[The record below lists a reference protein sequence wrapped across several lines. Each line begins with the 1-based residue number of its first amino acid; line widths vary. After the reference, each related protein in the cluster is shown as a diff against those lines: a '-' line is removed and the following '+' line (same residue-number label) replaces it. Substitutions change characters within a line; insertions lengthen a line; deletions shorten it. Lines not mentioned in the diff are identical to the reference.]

1 MKRYQKKKSKWNNP
15 GALAVL
21 TVVLILLCVLTVHT
35 RSLRAADVDYAAKV
49 QALSAEVE
57 EESKRAEE
65 LEEYQVYVQTKQYIE
80 QVAREKLGLVNPNE
94 SIVKPNE

>member
-1 MKRYQKKKSKWNNP
+1 M
-15 GALAVL
+15 
-21 TVVLILLCVLTVHT
+21 VLILLCVLTVHT
-35 RSLRAADVDYAAKV
+35 RSLRAADADYAAKV